1 MKECLE
7 KMAKH
12 ISENVFAKWVNN
24 AIANDDDIT
33 IQMIVGAYN
42 AYQENERG
50 SVDYIFDLDNKDDL
64 RTCVEGGLTAKE
76 ISKLYDESLC
86 DGRTKL
92 FMFGVN
98 HTKPV
103 IMTKHELKTALSCFA
118 EEIITN
124 MIMYPHTYDCLTYRI
139 IVSDPLTC
147 NTHREA
153 LNTI

>member
-24 AIANDDDIT
+24 AIANDDDMT

-64 RTCVEGGLTAKE
+64 RTCVEGGLTAKD
-76 ISKLYDESLC
+76 ISKLYNASQYNGC
-86 DGRTKL
+86 TKK
-92 FMFGVN
+92 FMFGAN
-98 HTKPV
+98 HPKPS
-103 IMTKHELKTALSCFA
+103 ILNKHGLKTTLSSFA
-118 EEIITN
+118 EEIIAN

-139 IVSDPLTC
+139 LVSDTLTC
-147 NTHREA
+147 HTHTGM
-153 LNTI
+153 N